1 LLRGF
6 IIQYSS
12 HKKFNAA
19 KLADLERGIKCIEAK
34 SKRSISESILKEL
47 THFKYE
53 YNIII
58 SPPKKP
64 DYLLFRARQTF
75 FESVD
80 KAGKYLARYIKQKES
95 KSSVAAVMTADG
107 SLANK

>member
-19 KLADLERGIKCIEAK
+19 KLADLERGIKSIEAK

-58 SPPKKP
+58 SPQKNLTIFCSGPGR
-64 DYLLFRARQTF
+64 LFLNRW
-75 FESVD
+75 
-80 KAGKYLARYIKQKES
+80 IKQGNIWLGTLNK
-95 KSSVAAVMTADG
+95 KSPN
-107 SLANK
+107 LR